1 MLERLQK
8 MARRYEEIES
18 LMSQPEIA
26 GDSSKMSVLT
36 RELGRLKKP
45 CELYRKVAEVSR
57 EIEEAK
63 RIDDPEL
70 AELARLDLQRL
81 VPEQEALFA
90 QVEEMFLDEE
100 SGANRGAVVEIRPG
114 TGGEE
119 ASLFAADLFRMYVR
133 YVERKGWKL
142 EVLDHTATEL
152 GGLKNASFAVEGA
165 DVYKHLR
172 HEGGT
177 HRVQRV
183 PKTEAGGRIH
193 TSAATVAVIP
203 EVEDIELDI
212 RKEDLDVTTARA
224 GGPGGQHVNKTES
237 AIQIVHLPTGIRVQ
251 CRTDKSQTRN
261 RELAMKL
268 LRVRLLDHFE
278 GQQKTRI
285 DHLRKSQ
292 IGSGDRSEKI
302 RTYNFPQN
310 RVTDHRIQFTVHNL
324 AAVLDGGLDEL
335 IGKLM
340 AAEREKKLAEMRKQ
354 TQSAR

>member
-1 MLERLQK
+1 MLDRLKK
-8 MARRYEEIES
+8 MADRYEEIQR

-26 GDSSKMSVLT
+26 GEPAKMSVLAK
-36 RELGRLKKP
+36 EFGRLRRP
-45 CELYRKVAEVSR
+45 HELYQRIAEVSR
-57 EIEEAK
+57 GIEEAK
-63 RIDDPEL
+63 RNTDPEL
-70 AELARLDLQRL
+70 AELAKQDLDRLLPD
-81 VPEQEALFA
+81 QEKLFT

-100 SGANRGAVVEIRPG
+100 SGGNRGAVVEIRPG

-119 ASLFAADLFRMYVR
+119 AALFASDLFRMYVKFIEGR
-133 YVERKGWKL
+133 GWKM
-142 EVLDHTATEL
+142 EILDYNATEL
-152 GGLKNASFAVEGA
+152 GGLKNASFSVEGNE
-165 DVYKHLR
+165 VYKQLR

-203 EVEDIELDI
+203 ETDDIELDI
-212 RKEDLDVTTARA
+212 KKEELEVTTARA

-251 CRTDKSQTRN
+251 CRSDRSQMRN

-268 LRVRLLDHFE
+268 LRARLLEHFE
-278 GQQKTRI
+278 GRQKSAI
-285 DHLRKSQ
+285 ANLRKTQ

-310 RVTDHRIQFTVHNL
+310 RVTDHRINLTVHNL
-324 AAVLDGGLDEL
+324 AEVINGALDEL
-335 IGKLM
+335 VAGLVE
-340 AAEREKKLAEMRKQ
+340 AERSKKVALMRKQ
-354 TQSAR
+354 AQTT